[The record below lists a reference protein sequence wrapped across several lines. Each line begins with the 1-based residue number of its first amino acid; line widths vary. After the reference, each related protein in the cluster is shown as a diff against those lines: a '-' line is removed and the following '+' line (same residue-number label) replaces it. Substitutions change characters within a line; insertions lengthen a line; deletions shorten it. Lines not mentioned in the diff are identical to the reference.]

1 MNNITSNWWRKGYV
15 LSATFLLSL
24 LVITTSCKKDKNLL
38 GGNAIDQ
45 NDLLNSGG
53 IDTFSL
59 KTFTIERDSAVTSN
73 PRFVLL
79 GHYNDPEFGP
89 FKSGFYSQVRLSGLN
104 PDFSG
109 SIVIDSFVLALEYAS
124 AYGKVSTQNF
134 HVYELDQIMYKDS
147 TYYNFTTLNASQS
160 LMHLD
165 NAVSLEMNPN
175 KITVEAG
182 LSIGLVGRAIKNNSG
197 LNSDTIE
204 KILLTYTDLS
214 SEWFT
219 SELGEM
225 IKPNNQVINSNGSS
239 NSVNSNI
246 NGNVNGNFTISHS
259 EFTGMI
265 ELQAETIER
274 LKTSQDQLTESMRQV
289 SLLIELLNK

>member
-1 MNNITSNWWRKGYV
+1 MTITERLQMYMQFKG
-15 LSATFLLSL
+15 L
-24 LVITTSCKKDKNLL
+24 
-38 GGNAIDQ
+38 
-45 NDLLNSGG
+45 
-53 IDTFSL
+53 
-59 KTFTIERDSAVTSN
+59 
-73 PRFVLL
+73 
-79 GHYNDPEFGP
+79 
-89 FKSGFYSQVRLSGLN
+89 
-104 PDFSG
+104 
-109 SIVIDSFVLALEYAS
+109 
-124 AYGKVSTQNF
+124 
-134 HVYELDQIMYKDS
+134 
-147 TYYNFTTLNASQS
+147 
-160 LMHLD
+160 
-165 NAVSLEMNPN
+165 NPN

-182 LSIGLVGRAIKNNSG
+182 LSIGLIGRAIKNNSG

-259 EFTGMI
+259 EFNGMI
-265 ELQAETIER
+265 ELQSETIER